1 MTLFKNK
8 SFILFAV
15 LLLHITLLDLV
26 MITYKGAVI
35 LVDKNI
41 EFKTIITHLL
51 IVCVSVGFYCLFN
64 YLVTSFRNSK
74 YKINDYVWIVLPIIF
89 ILLIGFILI

>member
-1 MTLFKNK
+1 MACFKSKSFTLF
-8 SFILFAV
+8 IV

-41 EFKTIITHLL
+41 EFKTILTHLL
-51 IVCVSVGFYCLFN
+51 IVCASVGFYCLLN
-64 YLVTSFRNSK
+64 YLVIRFTNSTSKVS
-74 YKINDYVWIVLPIIF
+74 DYMWVVLPVLF
-89 ILLIGFILI
+89 ILFIGFFYI